1 MHSLA
6 AKVFRRRKPSA
17 FFCLTIESDYE
28 ESDREDLDYEQ
39 SKNERENFD
48 LNSLNFEKVEKERKC
63 SGRPSRAK
71 WVTTQALFVYEGTI

>member
-17 FFCLTIESDYE
+17 FFCLEIESDYE
-28 ESDREDLDYEQ
+28 ESDREDFDYEQ

-48 LNSLNFEKVEKERKC
+48 LNSLNFEKMEKNWNVLRDLQ
-63 SGRPSRAK
+63 GRN
-71 WVTTQALFVYEGTI
+71 E